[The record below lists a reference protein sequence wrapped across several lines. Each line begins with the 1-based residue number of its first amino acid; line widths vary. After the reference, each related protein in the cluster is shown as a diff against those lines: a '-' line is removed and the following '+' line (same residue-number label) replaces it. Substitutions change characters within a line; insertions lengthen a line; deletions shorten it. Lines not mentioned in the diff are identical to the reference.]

1 MKRIAITLIIG
12 IMLGYML
19 GLVHQLAQQEQRRA
33 TISKMENVAEVQE

>member
-19 GLVHQLAQQEQRRA
+19 GLIQQLAQQEQKRA
-33 TISKMENVAEVQE
+33 TISKMERVAEED